1 MISEIKRAK
10 LTQYFEVT
18 DMNGDGK
25 ITKQDYLLTADK
37 TIAVLK
43 LDPGSPLAQILKAN
57 YSQGWEAIAVR
68 DLDNDDAVT
77 VDEWIEHYYL
87 LSQDEKLLDQ
97 FVTRRSEAI
106 FRLFDADQDQRI
118 TKEEWRVFFSAIGH
132 PEKNYE
138 MGFQKLDRNNNGHLT
153 FEEVRTASHEFFGS
167 DNPDA
172 IGNWLFGDYTK
183 HLRT

>member
-10 LTQYFEVT
+10 FMQYFEVT
-18 DMNGDGK
+18 DTNGDGK

-43 LDPGSPLAQILKAN
+43 LDPASPLAQILKAN
-57 YSQGWEAIAVR
+57 YAQGWDALAVR
-68 DLDNDDAVT
+68 DLDHDDAVT

-87 LSQDEKLLDQ
+87 LSLDEKLLDP
-97 FVTRRSEAI
+97 FVNGRAEAI

-118 TKEEWRVFFSAIGH
+118 TKEEWTVFFSAIGH

-138 MGFQKLDRNNNGHLT
+138 MGFQKLDRNQNDHLT
-153 FEEVRTASHEFFGS
+153 LDEVKKASHEFFGS
-167 DNPDA
+167 DDPDA
-172 IGNWLFGDYTK
+172 IGNWLFGDYTR

>member
-10 LTQYFEVT
+10 FMQYFEVT
-18 DMNGDGK
+18 DTNGDGK

-43 LDPGSPLAQILKAN
+43 LDPASPLAQILKAN
-57 YSQGWEAIAVR
+57 YAQGWDALAVR
-68 DLDNDDAVT
+68 DLDHDDAVT

-87 LSQDEKLLDQ
+87 LSLDEKLLDP
-97 FVTRRSEAI
+97 FVNGRAEAI
-106 FRLFDADQDQRI
+106 FRLFDADQDQR
-118 TKEEWRVFFSAIGH
+118 TVFFSAIGH

-138 MGFQKLDRNNNGHLT
+138 MGFQKLDRNQNDHLT
-153 FEEVRTASHEFFGS
+153 LDEVKKASHEFFGS
-167 DNPDA
+167 DDPDA
-172 IGNWLFGDYTK
+172 IGNWLFGDYTR